1 MSSKDDVALRDARNF
16 RDGEESV
23 QVPERRPVGLI
34 RRDLQTRGVAGV
46 AAEALSTL
54 IASKVES
61 QDPEAYEAM
70 LDGVALAVA
79 SHSEVGDGNTDRAGE
94 CREIERLMGSFAEE
108 LNKLDEVLQVLA
120 AHLSRMRSTA
130 APESERVVH

>member
-1 MSSKDDVALRDARNF
+1 MSSKDDASLGDAQNLGAR
-16 RDGEESV
+16 EESV
-23 QVPERRPVGLI
+23 LAPERRPVRQI
-34 RRDLQTRGVAGV
+34 RRDLLTRGVACV
-46 AAEALSTL
+46 TAEALSTM

-70 LDGVALAVA
+70 LDGVALAVT
-79 SHSEVGDGNTDRAGE
+79 SHSGAGNGITDRAGE

-120 AHLSRMRSTA
+120 AHLTRMRTTA
-130 APESERVVH
+130 APESARVVH